1 MRIGALITF
10 LIIVTT
16 ACKQNF
22 DEILVINGLTM
33 GTTYSIKIK
42 TNNNANKRNIRNEI
56 EKILSEINQSMS
68 TYIEESELSIINLSK
83 SSDWQSVSDDL
94 FTVINHAKKISV
106 KTEGAFDITIGP
118 LVNLWGFGS
127 DKLENKIPSDE
138 IIKSVKENT
147 GFQKILLD
155 KTHMK
160 IFKSNPNLYIDLS
173 SIAKGFAVDKIAL
186 YLDKKK
192 FKNYLIEIGGEII
205 AKGENAEK
213 KVWQIGIENPNAN
226 NEIIKHTIRLN
237 NMAMA
242 TSGNY
247 KNYFKKDD
255 ISY

>member
-83 SSDWQSVSDDL
+83 SSDWQSVSNDL
-94 FTVINHAKKISV
+94 FTVINHAKKVSV

-127 DKLENKIPSDE
+127 DNVENKIPSDE
-138 IIKSVKENT
+138 IIK
-147 GFQKILLD
+147 
-155 KTHMK
+155 
-160 IFKSNPNLYIDLS
+160 
-173 SIAKGFAVDKIAL
+173 
-186 YLDKKK
+186 
-192 FKNYLIEIGGEII
+192 
-205 AKGENAEK
+205 
-213 KVWQIGIENPNAN
+213 
-226 NEIIKHTIRLN
+226 
-237 NMAMA
+237 
-242 TSGNY
+242 
-247 KNYFKKDD
+247 
-255 ISY
+255 

>member
-22 DEILVINGLTM
+22 GEILVINGLTM

-127 DKLENKIPSDE
+127 DKIENKIPSDE

-173 SIAKGFAVDKIAL
+173 RKIFLNPVFSFIDLIISADGILFSILFGPKPQRLTNGPIVISKAPSVFTLILFA
-186 YLDKKK
+186 
-192 FKNYLIEIGGEII
+192 
-205 AKGENAEK
+205 
-213 KVWQIGIENPNAN
+213 
-226 NEIIKHTIRLN
+226 
-237 NMAMA
+237 
-242 TSGNY
+242 
-247 KNYFKKDD
+247 
-255 ISY
+255 